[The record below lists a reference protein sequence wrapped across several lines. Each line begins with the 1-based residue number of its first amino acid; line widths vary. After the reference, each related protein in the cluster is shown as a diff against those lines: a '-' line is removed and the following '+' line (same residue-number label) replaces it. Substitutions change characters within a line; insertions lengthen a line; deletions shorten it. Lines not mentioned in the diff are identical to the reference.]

1 MTSNSANILAR
12 IDELMLD
19 LVRQLAT
26 QVEVLR
32 SSPIASS
39 SSFSSAVDS
48 TAPCQADVER
58 SAKRAKQNK
67 PKVTPL
73 RMATLATTEGGVAAE
88 SNVCFPT
95 KSVVGIRRFGT
106 IRDETASDRTI
117 ALLVTLLGCTDRL
130 QLNIVASP
138 RGLVSG
144 PLTLCPP
151 CGEAIECR
159 PGATTI
165 IPTEI
170 SAGWSVDLRCEPG
183 THAGTHAQRHLVLI
197 VEKEAAFKQIVQ
209 FRPDTKEVEGNG
221 GGRIDWS
228 KVVVVTAKGYPD
240 CATRVL
246 VQLLTASDC
255 DVRVV
260 GLFDG
265 DPYGVDIARHFQ
277 SSGKVEWIGVDTA
290 EFLPAPTGPSSSAL
304 VPLRNDERA
313 TAVRLLNSLK
323 GSQEDELLLRNSGRV
338 RLHIRSVVSVVHG
351 SADSDERGGHEG
363 DAAEPRGDGVA
374 AAVEQVQLARKVE
387 RQVRQAGER
396 GACVS
401 GGEGAEAIAQGLA
414 VDTHSADN
422 IRD

>member
-95 KSVVGIRRFGT
+95 KSVVGIRRFAQVLRVLELVQSSILQGRFVT
-106 IRDETASDRTI
+106 KRDIYYQSLHLFATQQASDRTI

-323 GSQEDELLLRNSGRV
+323 GSQEDECARARLTGMLLTGYKV
-338 RLHIRSVVSVVHG
+338 EI
-351 SADSDERGGHEG
+351 E
-363 DAAEPRGDGVA
+363 AAYNFAPPSRMGLGTPRGLIGYIEYKLSDSFGP
-374 AAVEQVQLARKVE
+374 E
-387 RQVRQAGER
+387 
-396 GACVS
+396 
-401 GGEGAEAIAQGLA
+401 
-414 VDTHSADN
+414 
-422 IRD
+422 